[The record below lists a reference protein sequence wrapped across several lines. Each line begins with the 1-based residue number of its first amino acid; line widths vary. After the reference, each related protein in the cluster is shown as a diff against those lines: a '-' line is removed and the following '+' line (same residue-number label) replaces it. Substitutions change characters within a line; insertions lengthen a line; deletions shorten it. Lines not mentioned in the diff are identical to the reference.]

1 MSNDLKKKIKVHAID
16 VNEILFS
23 QYLFSEL
30 LSNSC
35 YKINQN
41 GLRDS
46 WFPERCE
53 PRSWKT
59 NCSGYFITSCI
70 RNPQIKK
77 PQNTNN
83 PYSFKTFLG
92 RFFKTCQLSKFK
104 AKSYLAHNCKN
115 QMFFDDQL
123 IILTAYTVSL
133 SYIVTQFW
141 T

>member
-1 MSNDLKKKIKVHAID
+1 MSNDLKKKIKVHKID

-35 YKINQN
+35 YKIHQN

-77 PQNTNN
+77 P
-83 PYSFKTFLG
+83 KTQIIHILSKPSWVDFS
-92 RFFKTCQLSKFK
+92 KTCQLSQFK
-104 AKSYLAHNCKN
+104 AKNYLARNCKN